1 MKILALRGEN
11 LASLQSRFEIDFS
24 GSTLGTAGLFA
35 ITGRTG
41 AGKST
46 LLDAICL
53 ALYGA
58 IPRLQSNK
66 KNDAEIGRDDDDNRI
81 KANDVRS
88 ILSRGKGEGF
98 TEVDFLADDGTRWR
112 AHWSVRRARA
122 KAEGRIQTAEQWL
135 ENLNTSQRFAGKK
148 QELQH
153 EIQRLIGLSF
163 EQFRRAVMLPQGEF
177 AAFLKAPTNDR
188 AELLERMTGGEIYSR
203 VSVLAYERART
214 EKEAYQQ
221 LRAKLGDVTLLSDD
235 EKQVLTTR
243 TETLKQQTSKLSAQL
258 DELKQH
264 QNVLTATEKLRLR
277 ISKAEDFANTSQQA
291 ADTAQPRQQYLT
303 LVEKVQPARSDY
315 SLLQQAGV
323 QLEKLQH
330 TLSTTQAEWPATTK
344 LKQDSDE
351 QVTSAIKALAQ
362 TKQEWQILEPDLRA
376 AQKLEQQCENMQQ
389 QLEALQ
395 QEQKQRQRSAS
406 EQEQRLAQL
415 QSQQAELQH
424 TKTTLSDKLAKDQP
438 TQTITEQF
446 QAVKDN
452 VAQYLSAQ
460 RTQAQLRA
468 DKTQINAEQLNHKQQ
483 QDDLTVKLKTLADN

>member
-203 VSVLAYERART
+203 
-214 EKEAYQQ
+214 
-221 LRAKLGDVTLLSDD
+221 
-235 EKQVLTTR
+235 
-243 TETLKQQTSKLSAQL
+243 
-258 DELKQH
+258 
-264 QNVLTATEKLRLR
+264 
-277 ISKAEDFANTSQQA
+277 
-291 ADTAQPRQQYLT
+291 
-303 LVEKVQPARSDY
+303 
-315 SLLQQAGV
+315 
-323 QLEKLQH
+323 
-330 TLSTTQAEWPATTK
+330 
-344 LKQDSDE
+344 
-351 QVTSAIKALAQ
+351 
-362 TKQEWQILEPDLRA
+362 
-376 AQKLEQQCENMQQ
+376 
-389 QLEALQ
+389 
-395 QEQKQRQRSAS
+395 
-406 EQEQRLAQL
+406 
-415 QSQQAELQH
+415 
-424 TKTTLSDKLAKDQP
+424 
-438 TQTITEQF
+438 
-446 QAVKDN
+446 
-452 VAQYLSAQ
+452 
-460 RTQAQLRA
+460 
-468 DKTQINAEQLNHKQQ
+468 
-483 QDDLTVKLKTLADN
+483 